1 MQYIDE
7 VCNRHQAQNQNRSIG
22 IGIGMGIGMG
32 IGIGMGK
39 VLLTHSQ
46 RLAKLLLNQPIK
58 TRLIQHDRKKT

>member
-7 VCNRHQAQNQNRSIG
+7 VCNRHQEQNQNRSIG

-32 IGIGMGK
+32 K
-39 VLLTHSQ
+39 VLLTNSQ

>member
-1 MQYIDE
+1 MPSDSMQYIDE

-22 IGIGMGIGMG
+22 IGM
-32 IGIGMGK
+32 GIGMGK

-58 TRLIQHDRKKT
+58 TRLIQHDRKKA